1 MLTSPA
7 PEARAVNILFAS
19 EKEKPEFWFPL
30 LEQALPQDR
39 FFAWPDTNGGDID
52 LAIVATHPPGTFEGL
67 DKLRL
72 IQSLWMGV
80 ENIVADPH
88 LPKGVPVARLIDPG
102 MVAAMGETVAAY
114 VLDWHRHFYLYRRWQ
129 AEKTWKR
136 RRQYLAGDRTVGI
149 LGLGELG
156 GTVAAR
162 LLGMGFHLAGWSRR
176 PKSLPGVHCST
187 DLDDVLARSDAV
199 VCLLPLT
206 AHTRGILDA
215 AALARIR
222 KGGCVINLARGAH
235 VVTAALLSALDSGHL
250 AHAYLDVFETEPLP
264 ADSPLWTHAG
274 VTVTPHIAALSE
286 PRTSVGRIA
295 ENVERVRRGELPRNL
310 VDFAAG
316 Y

>member
-1 MLTSPA
+1 
-7 PEARAVNILFAS
+7 VNILFAS
-19 EKEKPEFWFPL
+19 EKEKPDFWFPL
-30 LEQALPQDR
+30 LQQALPRDR

-52 LAIVATHPPGTFEGL
+52 LALVATHPPGTFAEL
-67 DKLRL
+67 KKLKL

-80 ENIVADPH
+80 ENIVADPD
-88 LPKGVPVARLIDPG
+88 LPRGVPVARLIDPG

-129 AEKTWKR
+129 AAKAWKR
-136 RRQYLAGDRTVGI
+136 RRQYLASDRSVAI

-156 GTVAAR
+156 ATVAAR
-162 LLGMGFHLAGWSRR
+162 LLGMGFQVAGWSRR

-187 DLDDVLARSDAV
+187 DLGEVLSRSDAV

-206 AHTRGILDA
+206 EHTRGILNA

-222 KGGCVINLARGAH
+222 KDGCVINLARGGH
-235 VVTAALLSALDSGHL
+235 VVIPDLLAALDAGHL

-264 ADSPLWTHAG
+264 ADSPLWTHPG

-286 PRTSVGRIA
+286 PRTSVGKIA
-295 ENVERVRRGELPRNL
+295 ENVELVRRGALPRNL

>member
-1 MLTSPA
+1 
-7 PEARAVNILFAS
+7 
-19 EKEKPEFWFPL
+19 
-30 LEQALPQDR
+30 
-39 FFAWPDTNGGDID
+39 
-52 LAIVATHPPGTFEGL
+52 
-67 DKLRL
+67 
-72 IQSLWMGV
+72 
-80 ENIVADPH
+80 
-88 LPKGVPVARLIDPG
+88 VARLIDPG

-129 AEKTWKR
+129 AAKAWKR
-136 RRQYLAGDRTVGI
+136 RRQYLASDRSVAI

-156 GTVAAR
+156 ATVAAR
-162 LLGMGFHLAGWSRR
+162 LLGMGFQVAGWSRR

-187 DLDDVLARSDAV
+187 DLGEVLSRSDAV

-206 AHTRGILDA
+206 EHTRGILNA

-222 KGGCVINLARGAH
+222 KDGCVINLARGGH
-235 VVTAALLSALDSGHL
+235 VVIPDLLAALDAGHL

-264 ADSPLWTHAG
+264 ADSPLWTHPG

-286 PRTSVGRIA
+286 PRTSVGKIA
-295 ENVERVRRGELPRNL
+295 ENVELVRRGALPRNL